1 MAQLWEVVGGVDK
14 GGILVRSGQLLSSPE
29 ETSRLSTGALIRQEE
44 LVGERLRYTRLSG
57 SGPLTG
63 WVSLKV
69 KDKPMVAKTDRTP
82 PAEPAPAAPA
92 APAVP
97 PAKEPA
103 PKESAPEEEEE
114 QEGAPEAEADQRA
127 AADHAPVGDVTFDDE
142 EDGEGEAAAPEPV
155 AEAAPEP
162 KAPKEPAAPGEIAVG
177 CQVEISGLKSKPELN
192 GKRATVMLKDEAA
205 GRFEVRIDGP
215 ADDRIRCKPE
225 NLTVVVAKTSPQ
237 KSQGDANFKEGRLE
251 QAIACY
257 RQALEEAKGDD
268 EFSATIQS
276 NIAAAYAKKGDHHKA
291 LEAANEAVRLR
302 PDWAKAH
309 SRKGSRRKLCL
320 DENLTE
326 SEVPDLSQTERGLK
340 PSSGRLVSAME
351 AHEFG
356 RDIVDGTRFK
366 AILEMVLPLPLW
378 MLTRASPQQCIFSL
392 VEALL
397 NNNRN
402 APREELP
409 GLCRLSSIIAPEDGG
424 FKALCRPDFRREKP
438 EQGDLVILGFGFG
451 VHPEYQSCSAV
462 ITRVDQQ
469 HCTVAVLDPSR
480 SFRIGECQVALDD
493 VKQVHKEWRVGACMI
508 IGGLQSSKMRHLN
521 GHTVHICE
529 HRRHGH
535 PCFVQASSG
544 SKDKLTLCVR
554 LDEPI
559 PDHATA
565 LLLEPRFLSP
575 FTKVASSSLPQD
587 PPATLL
593 SSRRRQGHEETKVEV
608 RSFREAPYR
617 APPASCS
624 GGFLGFISWL
634 VEAPKAEEEH
644 PVVCKSTSI
653 INVDEESPRHSA
665 PPTTSGLLP
674 IPEMAPEGEGI
685 NQICSVQIP
694 EQGDL
699 VILGRGVD
707 PVYQLC
713 SAVVKEV
720 KADHCAV
727 AVLDDSRSYSVGEC
741 TADFRD
747 IIPVHQDWRIG
758 TRLVVGGLQS
768 SHMRHLNGLY
778 AVVCPHKRFGHPCL
792 ISKPSASN
800 RSLWLTL
807 CLRFEDAS
815 RSNIHGA
822 LLEPRFLTPAL
833 KDRVKP
839 FPRTQSGASEST
851 VTSSSSYRSGYQKS
865 MSMPGTPA
873 SSVSS
878 AARST
883 SQLSEER
890 FTTLASLS
898 SLKGTLDVPP
908 PQKPQLPRCASNAT
922 DETESVSQMSQSV
935 QSIYQTQTSLNS
947 NSSRGSYQKTT
958 SLPSTMSGKSGG
970 IPLDRMEK
978 EVKDLRAMLKVLAT
992 KNEQAVRP

>member
-114 QEGAPEAEADQRA
+114 EQEGAPEAEADQRA

-177 CQVEISGLKSKPELN
+177 CQ
-192 GKRATVMLKDEAA
+192 
-205 GRFEVRIDGP
+205 
-215 ADDRIRCKPE
+215 
-225 NLTVVVAKTSPQ
+225 
-237 KSQGDANFKEGRLE
+237 
-251 QAIACY
+251 
-257 RQALEEAKGDD
+257 EAKGDD

-309 SRKGSRRKLCL
+309 SRKGLSLCGTKAAGARQPQSLGSRRKLCL

-326 SEVPDLSQTERGLK
+326 SEVLK
-340 PSSGRLVSAME
+340 P
-351 AHEFG
+351 
-356 RDIVDGTRFK
+356 
-366 AILEMVLPLPLW
+366 LP
-378 MLTRASPQQCIFSL
+378 MTIACGGGGNCGAGIFSL

-593 SSRRRQGHEETKVEV
+593 SSRRRQGHEETKVAEV
-608 RSFREAPYR
+608 RSFNREAPYR